1 MSKSMADRSNILIN
15 GVIFS
20 TLEHTDP
27 HTVRGRSTQKDGECN
42 EHIFRNGSFREL
54 KIAKESN
61 DLADLAKVL
70 PESYQK
76 SNEFSVNRKCGQ
88 NVAIDLDDRRTFT
101 DKDKVRRIQTQGN
114 GNKDAMLDCESSFI
128 GDRINV
134 SLIAISLGLV

>member
-1 MSKSMADRSNILIN
+1 MCD
-15 GVIFS
+15 
-20 TLEHTDP
+20 
-27 HTVRGRSTQKDGECN
+27 

-61 DLADLAKVL
+61 DLSDLAKVL

-76 SNEFSVNRKCGQ
+76 SNEFLVNRKCGK
-88 NVAIDLDDRRTFT
+88 NVATGDRRTFT

-134 SLIAISLGLV
+134 SLIAISLGLVSSYITSILIRN